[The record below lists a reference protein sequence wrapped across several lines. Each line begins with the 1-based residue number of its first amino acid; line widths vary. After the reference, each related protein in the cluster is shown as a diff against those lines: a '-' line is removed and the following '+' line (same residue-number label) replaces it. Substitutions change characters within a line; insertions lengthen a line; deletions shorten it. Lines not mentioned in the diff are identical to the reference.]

1 MTNIE
6 LKKSLR
12 AKIKAALKNLPP
24 QDVLKKRCDEACLKI
39 CATEQFISS
48 EYVFVYMNM
57 KNEADCS
64 KVLNY
69 SITYID
75 NGKPQEELPI
85 TKLNAIERYI
95 ELLKEH
101 KYSHIDKGIPSTIS
115 ELKIYKV
122 TTKGAI
128 DITGNVNKFLA

>member
-1 MTNIE
+1 M
-6 LKKSLR
+6 
-12 AKIKAALKNLPP
+12 KI
-24 QDVLKKRCDEACLKI
+24 
-39 CATEQFISS
+39 
-48 EYVFVYMNM
+48 
-57 KNEADCS
+57 
-64 KVLNY
+64 LNY

-85 TKLNAIERYI
+85 TKLAAIERYI
-95 ELLKEH
+95 ELLTNH

-128 DITGNVNKFLA
+128 NITGNVNKFLA

>member
-1 MTNIE
+1 M
-6 LKKSLR
+6 
-12 AKIKAALKNLPP
+12 
-24 QDVLKKRCDEACLKI
+24 
-39 CATEQFISS
+39 
-48 EYVFVYMNM
+48 
-57 KNEADCS
+57 

>member
-1 MTNIE
+1 M
-6 LKKSLR
+6 
-12 AKIKAALKNLPP
+12 
-24 QDVLKKRCDEACLKI
+24 
-39 CATEQFISS
+39 
-48 EYVFVYMNM
+48 
-57 KNEADCS
+57 

-75 NGKPQEELPI
+75 NGKTQEELPI

-95 ELLKEH
+95 ELLTNC

-115 ELKIYKV
+115 ELKIYKI
-122 TTKGAI
+122 TSKGAI